1 MREPDLA
8 DKDMNKAT
16 QNIIAS
22 DGSTAAAPVETADV
36 SMDYEPDQ
44 LAPGRQVTLHFELS
58 LTDGSIV
65 DSNFDSSPV
74 TFTVG
79 DGNILPGFEKVLYG
93 MRAGDEEV
101 AEITAASAFGEPNPE
116 NVRRFQRFRFP
127 ADLPV
132 EEGLM
137 IDFADSEGNSQPGV
151 VTEFDANTVEIDFNH
166 PLAGKTV
173 YFRVKLLTVS
183 ELPLQ

>member
-1 MREPDLA
+1 MGELDLA
-8 DKDMNKAT
+8 EREMNEAT

-22 DGSTAAAPVETADV
+22 DASTAVVPEETVDA
-36 SMDYEPDQ
+36 SMDYEPGQ

-65 DSNFDSSPV
+65 DSNFEGSPV

-79 DGNILPGFEKVLYG
+79 DGNILPGFEKALYG
-93 MRAGDEEV
+93 MRAGDEVV
-101 AEITAASAFGEPNPE
+101 AEIAAASAFGEPNPE

-137 IDFADSEGNSQPGV
+137 IDFADSEGNSQPGM
-151 VTEFDANTVEIDFNH
+151 VTAFDANTVEIDFNH

-173 YFRVKLLTVS
+173 HFRVKLLAVS
-183 ELPLQ
+183 EQPVQ